1 MTLIVHIAV
10 IRSGEPVGYPGFG
23 GGGKMD
29 LADCRCR
36 SESALRFLAF
46 STLGVNH
53 AELSAEFRAGRDVFL
68 YRDLAGAETGF
79 VGGADRL
86 VA

>member
-1 MTLIVHIAV
+1 MNLWVIQVSAVAAKWIWRIV
-10 IRSGEPVGYPGFG
+10 
-23 GGGKMD
+23 
-29 LADCRCR
+29 AD
-36 SESALRFLAF
+36 APNPPYVFLAC

-68 YRDLAGAETGF
+68 YRDLVGAETGF
-79 VGGADRL
+79 VGGAGRL

>member
-1 MTLIVHIAV
+1 M
-10 IRSGEPVGYPGFG
+10 
-23 GGGKMD
+23 
-29 LADCRCR
+29 
-36 SESALRFLAF
+36 
-46 STLGVNH
+46 GVNH